1 MFAAREEVNDRV
13 VTDDLVDVTCS
24 IMMKRAYDN
33 AKKWNILTLS
43 RIENNTANIIQIV
56 MKLRVVLECI
66 KCMASLI

>member
-1 MFAAREEVNDRV
+1 MFVAREQVNDRV

-33 AKKWNILTLS
+33 TKKWNILTLS
-43 RIENNTANIIQIV
+43 RLENNTANIIQIV
-56 MKLRVVLECI
+56 MKLRVVL